1 MSISSQDGSSGAE
14 LLKNSSLY
22 REFQA
27 EREEILRHKWYESE
41 KAGYDIGFERALT
54 DWIIK
59 HRAKWRKARL
69 QTPALYQFS
78 PLRRSRE
85 AAKEMGQHSTFSLY
99 ESAHAGSFFYV

>member
-1 MSISSQDGSSGAE
+1 MSNNSQDGSTDF
-14 LLKNSSLY
+14 LKNSSLY

-59 HRAKWRKARL
+59 HRSKWRKARQQ
-69 QTPALYQFS
+69 QTQNA
-78 PLRRSRE
+78 
-85 AAKEMGQHSTFSLY
+85 
-99 ESAHAGSFFYV
+99 